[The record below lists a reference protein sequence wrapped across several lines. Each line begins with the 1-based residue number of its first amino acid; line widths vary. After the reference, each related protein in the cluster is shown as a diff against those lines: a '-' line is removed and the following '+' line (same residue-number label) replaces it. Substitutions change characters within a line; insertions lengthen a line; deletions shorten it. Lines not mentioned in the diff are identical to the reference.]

1 MTTKSFKAG
10 KKVSVE
16 PEGVRKVATATRG
29 DVADPLQDVA
39 QAAVSSTLSSEN
51 AFSEYL
57 ANLIPP
63 SLKGFDETAEKA
75 LLAASDFAEALAKAL
90 EDTSDS
96 YESSDKA
103 AADDLTALTG
113 EL

>member
-1 MTTKSFKAG
+1 MTAKMSKAG
-10 KKVSVE
+10 RVSVDTD
-16 PEGVRKVATATRG
+16 GIRKIATATRG
-29 DVADPLQDVA
+29 DVSDPLQDVA
-39 QAAVSSTLSSEN
+39 QQAVSSMLTAEN

-57 ANLIPP
+57 ANAIPP
-63 SLKGFDETAEKA
+63 SIEQFDKTAEKA
-75 LLAASDFAEALAKAL
+75 LLAAADFADALAKAL

-103 AADDLTALTG
+103 ASDDLTALTG